1 MADYIE
7 TQTKDG
13 AILRIEVEST
23 SKIAAGFSRQTS
35 PANVSHEGVKDAY
48 DQTLNTI
55 RACANGVLETLQG
68 LDSLP
73 SAASIDFA
81 IKVDAEAGAMIAK
94 SLGDAHFKVSLSWK
108 QVEPEQKDE
117 KKEQSSR

>member
-1 MADYIE
+1 MAEYIE

-13 AILRIEVEST
+13 ATLRIEVEPI

-35 PANVSHEGVKDAY
+35 AANVSHEGVKDAY

-55 RACANGVLETLQG
+55 RACANGMIETLHG
-68 LDSLP
+68 LDTWP

-81 IKVDAEAGAMIAK
+81 IKIDAEAGAMIAK
-94 SLGDAHFKVSLSWK
+94 SLGEAHFKVSLSWK
-108 QVEPEQKDE
+108 QVELEQKDE
-117 KKEQSSR
+117 KK

>member
-13 AILRIEVEST
+13 VTLRIEVEST
-23 SKIAAGFSRQTS
+23 TRATTGFSRQA
-35 PANVSHEGVKDAY
+35 PAVNVTGETAKAAY
-48 DQTLNTI
+48 PQTLNTI
-55 RACANGVLETLQG
+55 RACANGMIETIRA

-73 SAASIDFA
+73 SAANIDFA
-81 IKVDAEAGAMIAK
+81 IKIDAEAGALIAK

-108 QVEPEQKDE
+108 QVEPEPKEE
-117 KKEQSSR
+117 KK